1 MYIHTVKIFRQ
12 AALVLISVAVFTPIA
27 TASDA
32 PENFQVVNGVAV
44 YLGVM
49 PAQVIEGRHQTRSE
63 TKMHKKKAL
72 KKEHRD
78 HVVVAL
84 FDNATGK
91 RIENAKVKASV
102 MEFGLGTK
110 KKKLDPMK
118 IAGTITYGSYFDM
131 PSKDIYHIEI
141 EIRRPG
147 IKGVIKAKFTHKH
160 FVKK

>member
-1 MYIHTVKIFRQ
+1 MYTHTVKTFWQ
-12 AALVLISVAVFTPIA
+12 ATIMLISAAIFSPVA
-27 TASDA
+27 TAMDV
-32 PENFQVVNGVAV
+32 PENFQVVDGIAV

-49 PAQVIEGRHQTRSE
+49 PAQVIEGYHKTNKQT
-63 TKMHKKKAL
+63 KKHKRAL

-91 RIENAKVKASV
+91 RIENAKVKAGV

-110 KKKLDPMK
+110 VKKLDPMK
-118 IAGTITYGSYFDM
+118 IAGTITYGNYFDM
-131 PSKDIYHIEI
+131 PNKDVYHIVI
-141 EIRRPG
+141 QIRRPG
-147 IKGVIKAKFTHKH
+147 IKSIIEAKFTHKH

>member
-1 MYIHTVKIFRQ
+1 MYTHTVKKFRQ
-12 AALVLISVAVFTPIA
+12 AALVLISVVIFSPVA

-32 PENFQVVNGVAV
+32 PENFQVAKGIAI

-49 PAQVIEGRHQTRSE
+49 PAEVIKGDHKTNKQT
-63 TKMHKKKAL
+63 KKHKRAL
-72 KKEHRD
+72 KREHRD

-91 RIENAKVKASV
+91 RIENAKVKAGV

-110 KKKLDPMK
+110 VKKLDPMK
-118 IAGTITYGSYFDM
+118 IAGTITYGNYFDM
-131 PSKDIYHIEI
+131 PNKDIYHIVI
-141 EIRRPG
+141 QIRRPG
-147 IKGVIKAKFTHKH
+147 IKGVVEAKFTHKH

>member
-1 MYIHTVKIFRQ
+1 MYAHSVKTFWQ
-12 AALVLISVAVFTPIA
+12 AALVLISVAFFNPLA

-49 PAQVIEGRHQTRSE
+49 PAQVIEGRHKTRKE
-63 TKMHKKKAL
+63 TKKHKRAL

-102 MEFGLGTK
+102 MEFGLGAK
-110 KKKLDPMK
+110 QKKLERMK
-118 IAGTITYGSYFDM
+118 IAGTITYGNYFDM
-131 PSKDIYHIEI
+131 PSKDIYHIKI
-141 EIRRPG
+141 QIRRPG
-147 IKGVIKAKFTHKH
+147 IKDVIEAKFTHKH